1 MASKKQTS
9 PVFAENM
16 LYKIWKNKID
26 IRKLVTSVEAKEQGI
41 FALLD
46 SLDGNAKTEKAVSEL
61 TAAELNVE
69 NGLNYLLE
77 KLDKVFQEETI
88 DEAYNVHSSF
98 INLSKRDDMSINEN
112 TIEFEHLNNEMIQH
126 QMKLP
131 KTVLTFK
138 LLDGENSKCEEK
150 KLALTLCSELDFDKI
165 KPALKRLFTTSS
177 NPSHSQDNIVALN
190 KNRHFPTKTTKNVM
204 IKSIH

>member
-69 NGLNYLLE
+69 NGLNFLLE
-77 KLDKVFQEETI
+77 KLNKVFQEETI
-88 DEAYNVHSSF
+88 DEAYNVYSSF
-98 INLSKRDDMSINEN
+98 INLSKRDGISINEYI
-112 TIEFEHLNNEMIQH
+112 IEFEHLNNRMIQH

-131 KTVLTFK
+131 NTVLT
-138 LLDGENSKCEEK
+138 
-150 KLALTLCSELDFDKI
+150 
-165 KPALKRLFTTSS
+165 
-177 NPSHSQDNIVALN
+177 LN
-190 KNRHFPTKTTKNVM
+190 CWMVQ
-204 IKSIH
+204 I

>member
-16 LYKIWKNKID
+16 LYKIWENKID

-69 NGLNYLLE
+69 NGLNFLLE
-77 KLDKVFQEETI
+77 KLNKVFQEETK
-88 DEAYNVHSSF
+88 DEAYNVYSSF
-98 INLSKRDDMSINEN
+98 INLSKRDGISINEYI
-112 TIEFEHLNNEMIQH
+112 IEFEHLNNRMIQH

-131 KTVLTFK
+131 NTVLT
-138 LLDGENSKCEEK
+138 
-150 KLALTLCSELDFDKI
+150 
-165 KPALKRLFTTSS
+165 
-177 NPSHSQDNIVALN
+177 LN
-190 KNRHFPTKTTKNVM
+190 CWMVQL
-204 IKSIH
+204 